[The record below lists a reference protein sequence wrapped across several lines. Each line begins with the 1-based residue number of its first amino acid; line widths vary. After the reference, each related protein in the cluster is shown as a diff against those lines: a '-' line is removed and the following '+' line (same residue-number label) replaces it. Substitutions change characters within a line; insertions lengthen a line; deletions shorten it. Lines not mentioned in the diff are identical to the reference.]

1 MAQGFFFAA
10 PMEAAG
16 IDELLRTGPPWAE
29 PVLTRDGGG
38 SRLVTLAS

>member
-29 PVLTRDGGG
+29 PVLTRDGEG